1 MAVVLTLTSQ
11 PSAWNSVHQPIP
23 FVLDFEEKNLTQVND
38 VSGSAQF
45 VVTLYDYELPTAGD
59 RIYVES
65 GIYAG
70 FHTVVSTTLSVG
82 VINIQTNTTYT
93 ANSSGM
99 NVKAVIPVPEISLYK
114 GYDTGE
120 EYDTELPYEL
130 VATFTPVVSLTGDIQ
145 FDVSGFL
152 KSIFTIEAPTIGID
166 FSLFN
171 RFRIDFTGNMLS
183 PGGAFY
189 IFPTWQALNS
199 AIPTA
204 ELMSTYFGTGV
215 YLSSSTT
222 QIIFGCG
229 KTILSLL
236 DATGVVINTEVEDGD
251 TGADYFYDDYNEEDY
266 LTQIST

>member
-1 MAVVLTLTSQ
+1 MAVVFTLTSQ

-23 FVLDFEEKNLTQVND
+23 FVLDFEKKNLTQVND
-38 VSGSAQF
+38 VSGKAQF
-45 VVTLYDYELPTAGD
+45 VVSLYDFELPTVGD

-65 GIYAG
+65 GIYEG
-70 FHTVVSTTLSVG
+70 FHTISLTSLSVG
-82 VINIQTNTTYT
+82 VININTTTDYI
-93 ANSSGM
+93 ADSSGM
-99 NVKAVIPVPEISLYK
+99 NVRAIIPIPEFSLYK

-130 VATFTPVVSLTGDIQ
+130 VATFTPVVSPTADIR

-171 RFRIDFTGNMLS
+171 RFRIRFSGNLIA

-189 IFPTWQALNS
+189 LLPTWQVLNS

-236 DATGVVINTEVEDGD
+236 DVTGVVINTEVENGD